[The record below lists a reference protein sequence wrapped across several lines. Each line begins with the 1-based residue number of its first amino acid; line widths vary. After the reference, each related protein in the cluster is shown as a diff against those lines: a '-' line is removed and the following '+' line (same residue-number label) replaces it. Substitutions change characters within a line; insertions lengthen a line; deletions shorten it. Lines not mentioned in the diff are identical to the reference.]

1 MDGKEIPSYFDV
13 FPLVAAGVLAL
24 GALGFWVLTDR
35 EAFATPSISISLL
48 DFNRFIA
55 FFLSS
60 ISLCLL
66 LYSTL
71 DSSNRGSGIFTHV
84 SVESLIWSSGHLLFP
99 METRDNIVGCFSLAI
114 CAILCSALCFLRAY
128 RGISGATLMGELFP
142 DSLSSRSWSKISIR

>member
-1 MDGKEIPSYFDV
+1 MMDVKGLPSYVDV

-24 GALGFWVLTDR
+24 GALGFCVLADLA
-35 EAFATPSISISLL
+35 AFATPSTSISLL

-71 DSSNRGSGIFTHV
+71 DSSNRGSGILTHE
-84 SVESLIWSSGHLLFP
+84 SVESLIWTSGHLLFP
-99 METRDNIVGCFSLAI
+99 METQDNMVGCFSLAI
-114 CAILCSALCFLRAY
+114 CAILCRALCFLRAY
-128 RGISGATLMGELFP
+128 RGISGATLMGELFT
-142 DSLSSRSWSKISIR
+142 DSFNNRS

>member
-1 MDGKEIPSYFDV
+1 MMDGKEIPSYFDV

-84 SVESLIWSSGHLLFP
+84 SVESLIWSSGHLLFLFALFY
-99 METRDNIVGCFSLAI
+99 VAH
-114 CAILCSALCFLRAY
+114 CAF
-128 RGISGATLMGELFP
+128 
-142 DSLSSRSWSKISIR
+142 